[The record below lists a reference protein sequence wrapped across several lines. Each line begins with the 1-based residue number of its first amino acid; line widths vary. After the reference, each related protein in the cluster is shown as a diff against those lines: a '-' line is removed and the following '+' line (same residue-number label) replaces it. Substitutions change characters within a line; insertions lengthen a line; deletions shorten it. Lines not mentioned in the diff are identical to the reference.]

1 MHNFCGCSCAI
12 LFLLPGQ
19 DGFIGVIFLSKD
31 VQVLWQDIIRTTR
44 EDSPGGAWEIWM
56 RTCEPLEVVDG
67 TLVLDVPNV
76 FVKEQIQSRF
86 LESLSESARRQG
98 GLSGVELRVSA
109 EVRPAEQKRAE
120 KAATQEPPV
129 SRFGLNP
136 NYVFDSFVI
145 GKSNRLAHAASLAV
159 AESPGVA
166 YNPLFVWGGVGL
178 GKTHLMHAI
187 GHYLLNK
194 QDNAKVCYVSSE
206 KFTNELISSIKDN
219 RTQEFKNR
227 YRSVDVLLIDDI
239 QFLANKESTQE
250 EFFHTFNSLHDAKR
264 QIVISSDRPPKEIQ
278 RVEER
283 LVSRFEWGLVTDIQ
297 IPDLETR
304 IAILQKKALLRGWI
318 VPDDV
323 ITFLA
328 TNIPRNIRELEG
340 SLNRVVACS
349 ELNNEPMT
357 TENAA
362 VWLKDIIRH
371 VSKGPV
377 TIDVIQQYVAE
388 GYGMSVEDL
397 VSTKRT
403 AEVSLARQV
412 AMYISRAHTESS
424 LQQIGYAFK
433 KKDHTTVIHAC
444 KKIGEML
451 KSDPKIRVFVDNI
464 REKL

>member
-1 MHNFCGCSCAI
+1 MSN
-12 LFLLPGQ
+12 
-19 DGFIGVIFLSKD
+19 D
-31 VQVLWQDIIRTTR
+31 VQTLWQDIIQATR
-44 EDSPGGAWEIWM
+44 EETPGGAWEIWL

-86 LESLSESARRQG
+86 LANLSESARKQG
-98 GLSGVELRVSA
+98 NLKGLELRVSS
-109 EVRPAEQKRAE
+109 EIRPSEQQRAE
-120 KAATQEPPV
+120 KAATPSPMP
-129 SRFGLNP
+129 RWGLNP
-136 NYVFDSFVI
+136 NYIFDSFVI

-194 QDNAKVCYVSSE
+194 QPNAKVCYVSSE

-304 IAILQKKALLRGWI
+304 IAILQKKAILRGWTI
-318 VPDDV
+318 PEEV
-323 ITFLA
+323 INFLA

-340 SLNRVVACS
+340 SLNRIAACA

-357 TENAA
+357 VENAA

-397 VSTKRT
+397 TSSKRT

-412 AMYISRAHTESS
+412 AMYISRSHTEAS

-444 KKIGEML
+444 KKIAEML
-451 KSDPKIRVFVDNI
+451 KSDPKIRIFVDNI
-464 REKL
+464 TDKL

>member
-1 MHNFCGCSCAI
+1 M
-12 LFLLPGQ
+12 
-19 DGFIGVIFLSKD
+19 IFLSND
-31 VQVLWQDIIRTTR
+31 VQTLWQDIIQATR
-44 EDSPGGAWEIWM
+44 EETPGGAWEIWL

-86 LESLSESARRQG
+86 LANLSESARKQG
-98 GLSGVELRVSA
+98 NLKGLELRVSS
-109 EVRPAEQKRAE
+109 EIRPSEQQRAE
-120 KAATQEPPV
+120 KAATPSPMP
-129 SRFGLNP
+129 RWGLNP
-136 NYVFDSFVI
+136 NYIFDSFVI

-194 QDNAKVCYVSSE
+194 QPNAKVCYVSSE

-304 IAILQKKALLRGWI
+304 TAILQKKALLRGWVI
-318 VPDDV
+318 PEDV
-323 ITFLA
+323 INFLA
-328 TNIPRNIRELEG
+328 TNIPSNIRELEG
-340 SLNRVVACS
+340 SLNRIVACA

-357 TENAA
+357 TENAT

-377 TIDVIQQYVAE
+377 TIEVIQQIVAE
-388 GYGMSVEDL
+388 GFGMDVDDL
-397 VSTKRT
+397 TSSKRT
-403 AEVSLARQV
+403 AEISLARQV
-412 AMYISRAHTESS
+412 AMFVSRTHTEAS

-444 KKIGEML
+444 KKIGEL
-451 KSDPKIRVFVDNI
+451 VKKDPKIRDFVDNI
-464 REKL
+464 RQKL

>member
-1 MHNFCGCSCAI
+1 M
-12 LFLLPGQ
+12 
-19 DGFIGVIFLSKD
+19 SKD
-31 VQVLWQDIIRTTR
+31 VQVLWQDIIQATR
-44 EDSPGGAWEIWM
+44 EESPGGAWEIWM

-86 LESLSESARRQG
+86 LEPLCDAARRQG
-98 GLSGVELRVSA
+98 MVKGVELRVGS
-109 EVRPAEQKRAE
+109 EVRPAEQQRAE
-120 KAATQEPPV
+120 KAATPV
-129 SRFGLNP
+129 PVTPKNGLNP
-136 NYVFDSFVI
+136 NYIFDSFVI

-194 QDNAKVCYVSSE
+194 QPNAKVCYVSSE

-304 IAILQKKALLRGWI
+304 IAILQKKAILRGWTI
-318 VPDDV
+318 PEEV
-323 ITFLA
+323 INFLA

-340 SLNRVVACS
+340 SLNRIVACA

-357 TENAA
+357 IENAA

-377 TIDVIQQYVAE
+377 TIEVIQQYVAE
-388 GYGMSVEDL
+388 GYGLSVEDL
-397 VSTKRT
+397 TSSKRT

-412 AMYISRAHTESS
+412 AMYLSRSHTEAS

-444 KKIGEML
+444 KKIGELL
-451 KSDPKIRVFVDNI
+451 KSDPKVRGFVENVAD
-464 REKL
+464 KL

>member
-1 MHNFCGCSCAI
+1 MYNFCGCSCAI
-12 LFLLPGQ
+12 LFLHAGRN
-19 DGFIGVIFLSKD
+19 GIIGVIFLSKE
-31 VQVLWQDIIRTTR
+31 VQVLWQDIIRATR

-86 LESLSESARRQG
+86 LDALNDSARKRG
-98 GLSGVELRVSA
+98 DLKGVELRVSS
-109 EVRPAEQKRAE
+109 EVKPAEQQRAE
-120 KAATQEPPV
+120 KAALPPPV
-129 SRFGLNP
+129 SRHGLNP
-136 NYVFDSFVI
+136 NYVFDTFVI

-194 QDNAKVCYVSSE
+194 DSGAKVCYVSSE
-206 KFTNELISSIKDN
+206 KFTNELITAIKDN
-219 RTQEFKNR
+219 RTQEFRNR

-304 IAILQKKALLRGWI
+304 IAILQKKALLRGWTI
-318 VPDDV
+318 PDEV
-323 ITFLA
+323 INFLA

-340 SLNRVVACS
+340 SLNRIVACA

-357 TENAA
+357 VENAA
-362 VWLKDIIRH
+362 TWLKDIIRH

-388 GYGMSVEDL
+388 GFGLSVEDL
-397 VSTKRT
+397 TSSKRT

-412 AMYISRAHTESS
+412 AMFLSRTHTEAS

-451 KSDPKIRVFVDNI
+451 KSDPKIRNFVDNI
-464 REKL
+464 TEKL

>member
-12 LFLLPGQ
+12 LFLLVGRN
-19 DGFIGVIFLSKD
+19 GFFEVIRLSKD
-31 VQVLWQDIIRTTR
+31 VQVLWQDIIQATR
-44 EDSPGGAWEIWM
+44 EEAPGGAWEIWM

-86 LESLSESARRQG
+86 LETLSDSARKQG
-98 GLSGVELRVSA
+98 TLKGVELRVSS
-109 EVRPAEQKRAE
+109 EVRPAEQQRAE
-120 KAATQEPPV
+120 KAATPAPAV
-129 SRFGLNP
+129 PRNGLNP

-206 KFTNELISSIKDN
+206 KFTNELISAIKDN

-304 IAILQKKALLRGWI
+304 IAILQKKALLRGWTI
-318 VPDDV
+318 PEEV
-323 ITFLA
+323 IGFLA

-340 SLNRVVACS
+340 SLNRIVACA

-357 TENAA
+357 VDNAA

-388 GYGMSVEDL
+388 GFGLSVEDL
-397 VSTKRT
+397 TSSKRT

-412 AMYISRAHTESS
+412 AMFISRTHTESS

-451 KSDPKIRVFVDNI
+451 KSDPKIRSFVDNI
-464 REKL
+464 TDKL

>member
-1 MHNFCGCSCAI
+1 MYNFCGCSCAI
-12 LFLLPGQ
+12 LFLRVGRN
-19 DGFIGVIFLSKD
+19 GFIGVIFLSKD
-31 VQVLWQDIIRTTR
+31 VQVLWQDIIQATR
-44 EDSPGGAWEIWM
+44 EESPGGAWEIWM

-86 LESLSESARRQG
+86 LEPLCDAARRQG
-98 GLSGVELRVSA
+98 MVKGVELRVGS
-109 EVRPAEQKRAE
+109 EVRPAEQQRAE
-120 KAATQEPPV
+120 KAATPV
-129 SRFGLNP
+129 PVTPKNGLNP
-136 NYVFDSFVI
+136 NYIFDSFVI

-194 QDNAKVCYVSSE
+194 QPNAKVCYVSSE

-304 IAILQKKALLRGWI
+304 IAILQKKAILRGWTI
-318 VPDDV
+318 PEEV
-323 ITFLA
+323 IGFLA

-340 SLNRVVACS
+340 SLNRIVACA

-357 TENAA
+357 VENAT

-388 GYGMSVEDL
+388 GFGMSVEDL
-397 VSTKRT
+397 TSSKRT

-412 AMYISRAHTESS
+412 AMYISRTHTESS

-464 REKL
+464 TEKL

>member
-1 MHNFCGCSCAI
+1 VI
-12 LFLLPGQ
+12 L
-19 DGFIGVIFLSKD
+19 LSKD
-31 VQVLWQDIIRTTR
+31 VQVLWQDIIQANR

-86 LESLSESARRQG
+86 LESLCDSARKQG
-98 GLSGVELRVSA
+98 NLKGVELRVSA
-109 EVRPAEQKRAE
+109 EVRPAEQQRAE
-120 KAATQEPPV
+120 KAATPAPPV

-194 QDNAKVCYVSSE
+194 QNNAKVCYVSSE

-304 IAILQKKALLRGWI
+304 IAILQKKAILRGWTI
-318 VPDDV
+318 PEEV
-323 ITFLA
+323 INFLA

-340 SLNRVVACS
+340 SLNRIAACA

-357 TENAA
+357 VENAA

-397 VSTKRT
+397 TSSKRT

-412 AMYISRAHTESS
+412 AMYISRSKTEAS

-444 KKIGEML
+444 KKITEML
-451 KSDPKIRVFVDNI
+451 KSDPKIRIFVDNI
-464 REKL
+464 TDKL

>member
-1 MHNFCGCSCAI
+1 MSN
-12 LFLLPGQ
+12 
-19 DGFIGVIFLSKD
+19 D
-31 VQVLWQDIIRTTR
+31 VQTLWQDIIQATR
-44 EDSPGGAWEIWM
+44 EETPGGAWEIWL

-86 LESLSESARRQG
+86 LANLSESARKQG
-98 GLSGVELRVSA
+98 NLKGLELRVSS
-109 EVRPAEQKRAE
+109 EIRPSEQQRAE
-120 KAATQEPPV
+120 KAATPSPMP
-129 SRFGLNP
+129 RWGLNP
-136 NYVFDSFVI
+136 NYIFDSFVI

-194 QDNAKVCYVSSE
+194 QPNAKVCYVSSE

-304 IAILQKKALLRGWI
+304 TAILQKKALLRGWVI
-318 VPDDV
+318 PEDV
-323 ITFLA
+323 INFLA
-328 TNIPRNIRELEG
+328 TNIPSNIRELEG
-340 SLNRVVACS
+340 SLNRIVACA

-357 TENAA
+357 TENAT

-377 TIDVIQQYVAE
+377 TIEVIQQIVAE
-388 GYGMSVEDL
+388 GFGMDVDDL
-397 VSTKRT
+397 TSSKRT
-403 AEVSLARQV
+403 AEISLARQV
-412 AMYISRAHTESS
+412 AMFVSRTHTEAS

-444 KKIGEML
+444 KKIGEL
-451 KSDPKIRVFVDNI
+451 VKKDPKIRDFVDNI
-464 REKL
+464 RQKL